1 MSGGSKWLQESRL
14 DKEAINEIIKDP
26 RGSKWL
32 QECPLDIEIIKEIIK
47 EFERLFWKF
56 ILLGNINFGQK
67 LLSYGEWFLS
77 NLF

>member
-32 QECPLDIEIIKEIIK
+32 QECPLDIEIINEIVKDWQVPSGCRKAGWIMK
-47 EFERLFWKF
+47 
-56 ILLGNINFGQK
+56 
-67 LLSYGEWFLS
+67 
-77 NLF
+77 